1 MTTLP
6 IFDSLGDAFPSKYI
20 VKCPLTGE
28 LYSVGVWMR
37 ACVRTHEPTMFIP
50 TSSLA
55 ALGYQL
61 TDAGTYAPTRALVRK
76 GDDLAKI
83 LADSPMRSMHVVMR
97 DGRWGRF
104 HKNDLTALRRLRS
117 ALTWELVS

>member
-1 MTTLP
+1 MSLP
-6 IFDSLGDAFPSKYI
+6 IFESLGDAFPSKYI

-55 ALGYQL
+55 ALGYLL

-76 GDDLAKI
+76 GDDLAKM
-83 LADSPMRSMHVVMR
+83 LEASPHRSMHVVKR
-97 DGRWGRF
+97 DGTWCRF
-104 HKNDLTALRRLRS
+104 YKSDLTALRRVRN
-117 ALTWELVS
+117 ALTYEFIK

>member
-6 IFDSLGDAFPSKYI
+6 TFDELGDAFPSKFL

-28 LYSVGVWMR
+28 LYNVGVFMR
-37 ACVRTHEPTMFIP
+37 ACVRTHEPTMYIP

-55 ALGYQL
+55 ALGYRL
-61 TDAGTYAPTRALVRK
+61 TDAGTYAPSRALVRK

-83 LADSPMRSMHVVMR
+83 LEDAPQRSMHVVKR
-97 DGRWGRF
+97 DGTWGRY
-104 HKNDLTALRRLRS
+104 HKNDITALRRLRS
-117 ALTWELVS
+117 ALTWELV